1 MSMEEEF
8 RKRFGTLP
16 IVWRAPGRVNLIGE
30 HTDYNGGLVLPIA
43 LPWETRVAGAPREDG
58 VLRVF
63 AETYDETVE
72 FSLFELPGGPR
83 GHWSDYV
90 LGVAHE
96 LQRRELLP
104 AGADLWI
111 QSTIPAGAGLSSSAA
126 LEVAVASTLLELAEK
141 QLSRLDLARLCQA
154 AEVGFVGTEC
164 GIMDMFVSLT
174 AREKHATLI
183 DCRRLESRFVP
194 LPDDLT
200 VLVVDTGVRHELA
213 SGEYNQRRASC
224 NEGLAGL
231 QEAGVAIEVLAD
243 LSLPV
248 LENHAH
254 VLSPLVFRRL
264 RHVVTENARVV
275 ETVAA
280 LEAGRLER
288 LASLFAQSQASLRDD
303 YEVSCKELDLLCE
316 IAGRQE
322 GVLGARMTG
331 GGFGGSVVV
340 LTRNPEGLGE
350 SIGNAYAQAA
360 GVRTSVLH
368 VVAAT
373 GASRLTP
380 VTII

>member
-1 MSMEEEF
+1 
-8 RKRFGTLP
+8 
-16 IVWRAPGRVNLIGE
+16 
-30 HTDYNGGLVLPIA
+30 
-43 LPWETRVAGAPREDG
+43 
-58 VLRVF
+58 
-63 AETYDETVE
+63 
-72 FSLFELPGGPR
+72 
-83 GHWSDYV
+83 
-90 LGVAHE
+90 
-96 LQRRELLP
+96 
-104 AGADLWI
+104 
-111 QSTIPAGAGLSSSAA
+111 
-126 LEVAVASTLLELAEK
+126 
-141 QLSRLDLARLCQA
+141 
-154 AEVGFVGTEC
+154 
-164 GIMDMFVSLT
+164 
-174 AREKHATLI
+174 
-183 DCRRLESRFVP
+183 
-194 LPDDLT
+194 
-200 VLVVDTGVRHELA
+200 
-213 SGEYNQRRASC
+213 
-224 NEGLAGL
+224 LAGL

-280 LEAGRLER
+280 LAAGRLET

-316 IAGRQE
+316 IAGRHE

-350 SIGNAYAQAA
+350 SIGNLYGQAA
-360 GVRTSVLH
+360 GVRASVLE

-380 VTII
+380 ATII